1 VHPDF
6 SAPTSKKDKKYV
18 RLLLVNKEGVVSPT
32 YTGGLFV
39 IKQNQEA
46 KMCIYENKYV
56 VLPEKKST
64 ISSTSRPNS
73 DRNIFSSPL
82 APPVI

>member
-1 VHPDF
+1 MHPDF
-6 SAPTSKKDKKYV
+6 SAPTSKKNKKYV

-56 VLPEKKST
+56 VLPEKK
-64 ISSTSRPNS
+64 IYY
-73 DRNIFSSPL
+73 
-82 APPVI
+82 